1 MVQLM
6 RSDSDNHFIK
16 KVKLEESQQQDD
28 DVRCLPNKRPRF
40 DFNLDSSP
48 KVFFFS
54 FVCVMFI
61 TTFDSDSKFMIFF
74 FVWNSVI

>member
-28 DVRCLPNKRPRF
+28 DVRAIPNKRPRF

-48 KVFFFS
+48 KV
-54 FVCVMFI
+54 
-61 TTFDSDSKFMIFF
+61 
-74 FVWNSVI
+74 